1 MLRSCCSRRGIRRG
15 AGADIFRPQE
25 QKPRPQR
32 RQDND
37 LWIDQVPVANLR
49 MSEIKDQWI
58 NSQEKQIW
66 KHGLAG
72 LPERLAET
80 HGHQQRLGER
90 QEYSAGVMDLKI

>member
-1 MLRSCCSRRGIRRG
+1 MLRSCGSRRGIRRG

-66 KHGLAG
+66 KHGLAD

-80 HGHQQRLGER
+80 HGHQPRRAHR
-90 QEYSAGVMDLKI
+90 QEYVPSVIEINI